1 MVSGHWTL
9 AGSNIMWSGDPVSL
23 DDVEFAV
30 VFTSLCNQSTST
42 GLCCDSIELCHSF
55 VETIHLLSKDDTL
68 DVTEAD
74 TATDDDIS
82 ISACADLSETE
93 SADSTITDND
103 SDGSTLADL
112 STTDSTRMESQSDWF
127 ARVSDRHDGSSPEG
141 HTPAITNRSIRNCTR
156 PVFYTPS
163 PSGIARD
170 VVSSGESY
178 AAIQDSDLSDV
189 SITSGGSTSSTPDS
203 NDLAAADRSSDSEPT
218 APDTAC
224 LAITCHGHVVG
235 GRHSPHFCQVSL

>member
-1 MVSGHWTL
+1 MADYRNESSHLQQITGRRRRTISQSDIHDCLLEQWGGLAIDADFFDQARDAIHQCMVSGHWTL

-93 SADSTITDND
+93 SADSTITNSD
-103 SDGSTLADL
+103 SDDSTLIDL
-112 STTDSTRMESQSDWF
+112 SPTDLARMESQSEWF
-127 ARVSDRHDGSSPEG
+127 ARVSH
-141 HTPAITNRSIRNCTR
+141 
-156 PVFYTPS
+156 
-163 PSGIARD
+163 
-170 VVSSGESY
+170 
-178 AAIQDSDLSDV
+178 
-189 SITSGGSTSSTPDS
+189 
-203 NDLAAADRSSDSEPT
+203 
-218 APDTAC
+218 
-224 LAITCHGHVVG
+224 
-235 GRHSPHFCQVSL
+235 